1 MDEKIVNIYFDEPA
15 LPSTTMFHFMY
26 SLRPFIM
33 AEGPLIGQITIID
46 ITRNEAYDLDELFDN
61 DNSDFHFYGADGKER
76 DDDDDEFYGVA
87 VIGEIW

>member
-1 MDEKIVNIYFDEPA
+1 MNEKIVNVYHNGTT

-33 AEGPLIGQITIID
+33 AEGPMASQITVVD
-46 ITRNEAYDLDELFDN
+46 ITMNEAYDLDELFD
-61 DNSDFHFYGADGKER
+61 DSDFCFYGADGKER
-76 DDDDDEFYGVA
+76 DDDDNKFYGVA

>member
-33 AEGPLIGQITIID
+33 AEGPRVSDGVIFID
-46 ITRNEAYDLDELFDN
+46 LTNGWAYTWDDLAL
-61 DNSDFHFYGADGKER
+61 SDLYFYGADGKER

>member
-1 MDEKIVNIYFDEPA
+1 MKEKIINIYCDEPA

-33 AEGPLIGQITIID
+33 AEGPRAGHVVLID
-46 ITRNEAYDLDELFDN
+46 ITRNEAYDLYEIFD
-61 DNSDFHFYGADGKER
+61 SSVLQCYGADGKAR

>member
-33 AEGPLIGQITIID
+33 AEGPRASDGVIFID
-46 ITRNEAYDLDELFDN
+46 LTNGWAYTWDDLAL
-61 DNSDFHFYGADGKER
+61 SDLYFYGADGKER

>member
-1 MDEKIVNIYFDEPA
+1 MNEKIVNIYFNEPA

-33 AEGPLIGQITIID
+33 AEGPKAGHVVLID
-46 ITRNEAYDLDELFDN
+46 ITMNKAYDLDEIFD
-61 DNSDFHFYGADGKER
+61 DELRCYGADGKER

>member
-1 MDEKIVNIYFDEPA
+1 MNEKIVNIYFDERA

-33 AEGPLIGQITIID
+33 AEGPRVGEFVLID
-46 ITRNEAYDLDELFDN
+46 INGGCAYTLDEILDGDFDF
-61 DNSDFHFYGADGKER
+61 SFYGADGKER

>member
-1 MDEKIVNIYFDEPA
+1 MDEKIINVYSNKPV
-15 LPSTTMFHFMY
+15 LSSTIMFHFMY

-33 AEGPLIGQITIID
+33 VEGPKASDGLLFID
-46 ITRNEAYDLDELFDN
+46 ITEGYSYRWDDLALYDL
-61 DNSDFHFYGADGKER
+61 HFYGADGKAR

>member
-1 MDEKIVNIYFDEPA
+1 MKEKIINVCYDEPA
-15 LPSTTMFHFMY
+15 LSSTTMFHFMY

-33 AEGPLIGQITIID
+33 VEGPKANDGLLFID
-46 ITRNEAYDLDELFDN
+46 ITEGYSYRWDDLALYDLY
-61 DNSDFHFYGADGKER
+61 FYGADGKAR